1 MGARNRALFFAG
13 DAKEY
18 PNRRGQSPL
27 EFRGFCALECS
38 KKGWAEMTKFEQI
51 ADGQTDAVFEFI
63 SGGGTPTAT
72 DRECVSLVQWCA
84 Y

>member
-1 MGARNRALFFAG
+1 
-13 DAKEY
+13 
-18 PNRRGQSPL
+18 
-27 EFRGFCALECS
+27 
-38 KKGWAEMTKFEQI
+38 MTKFEQI